1 MFIRFV
7 IILCYLFMHS
17 RRYDSFRLFI
27 PQVITPNGDGKNDVF
42 AIKAYDNID
51 GLEIEIFN
59 RWGDVVY
66 KKTEYKNDFD
76 GTNNFGEQLAE
87 DTYFYI
93 LKTPGDKTYKGYVEI
108 KRK

>member
-1 MFIRFV
+1 MHPN
-7 IILCYLFMHS
+7 YL
-17 RRYDSFRLFI
+17 LGI
-27 PQVITPNGDGKNDVF
+27 GVNN
-42 AIKAYDNID
+42 
-51 GLEIEIFN
+51 EIS
-59 RWGDVVY
+59 VPYLSVY
-66 KKTEYKNDFD
+66 EGANAFGFYQGNSIYKEYKNDFD